1 MMLIF
6 AYFLKKERFGNCG
19 CMHFILGSQVMSD
32 DDARGSVHV
41 LQEVDSTDFNWLHP
55 FPWIQKW
62 CLKSIE
68 TTEYIFLS
76 MSKVMIGISISFS
89 YAQ

>member
-1 MMLIF
+1 
-6 AYFLKKERFGNCG
+6 
-19 CMHFILGSQVMSD
+19 VMSD